1 MLYIRVDGNSDIGM
15 GHVMRCLSIA
25 EAAAQ
30 LNQKCVPIF
39 ITADEGCRAL
49 IEDKGF
55 KNIVLHTNYEDMM
68 SELKILER
76 IFDTRYDKV
85 LVDSYQASSEY
96 FLALRELVWVAC
108 LEDMG
113 QAYPVNLLI
122 NYNIYA
128 PKLREKYQ
136 ILNSKIADSRKLPD
150 RVLLGLE
157 YMPLR
162 KDFQKPAA
170 YHINDKVTDVII
182 TTGGSDP
189 CFAAAALADAF
200 IENPFLPKQ
209 DMKLHIIS
217 GPLNRFSEELNRKYG
232 DCKSIV
238 IHENVKDMRGL
249 FLQSDV
255 AISAAGSTVYE
266 ISALGVPM
274 IIFYFAENQRQ
285 GAETFAELTD
295 VMNAGC
301 FANEGRI
308 VADRAMEALG
318 RCVRDRSYRESLC
331 RQEKELIDGKGAYRI
346 AKQLIGT
353 RAGIEKGKEYGC
365 KGKKAI
371 EL

>member
-1 MLYIRVDGNSDIGM
+1 MLYIRADGNTDIGM

-30 LNQKCVPIF
+30 LNQEDMPIL
-39 ITADEGCRAL
+39 ITAYEGCRYL
-49 IEDKGF
+49 IEDRGF
-55 KNIVLHTNYEDMM
+55 KNIVLNTNYKDMM
-68 SELKILER
+68 SELRMLEQ
-76 IFDTRYDKV
+76 IFDARYDRV
-85 LVDSYQASSEY
+85 LVDSYQVSNKY
-96 FLALRELVWVAC
+96 FLALRKFVWVAC

-128 PKLREKYQ
+128 PKLKEKYQMLDCNEQ
-136 ILNSKIADSRKLPD
+136 ILNSKRLPD

-162 KDFQKPAA
+162 KDFQKPAV
-170 YHINDKVTDVII
+170 YNIKDKVTDVII

-200 IENPFLPKQ
+200 IDNPFLSKQ
-209 DMKLHIIS
+209 DIKLHIVS
-217 GPLNRFSEELNRKYG
+217 GPFNRFSEELNKRYG

-255 AISAAGSTVYE
+255 VISAAGSTIYE
-266 ISALGVPM
+266 VSALGVPM

-285 GAETFAELTD
+285 GAETFAALTD
-295 VMNAGC
+295 ILNTGC

-308 VADRAMEALG
+308 VADRAMEALE
-318 RCVRDRSYRESLC
+318 RCVRDKSYRESLC
-331 RQEKELIDGKGAYRI
+331 RQEKKLMDGKGAYRL
-346 AKQLIGT
+346 AKQLIG
-353 RAGIEKGKEYGC
+353 KGQ
-365 KGKKAI
+365 
-371 EL
+371 

>member
-25 EAAAQ
+25 EAITQ
-30 LNQKCVPIF
+30 LNQECVPIF

-49 IEDKGF
+49 IEEKGF
-55 KNIVLHTNYEDMM
+55 KNIVLHTNYKDMM
-68 SELKILER
+68 SELSILEC
-76 IFDTRYDKV
+76 IFDARYDNV
-85 LVDSYQASSEY
+85 LVDSYQVSSKY
-96 FLALRELVWVAC
+96 FLALRKLVWVAC

-128 PKLREKYQ
+128 PNLKENYQ
-136 ILNSKIADSRKLPD
+136 ILNSKLSDSRKLPD

-162 KDFQKPAA
+162 RDFQKPAV

-200 IENPFLPKQ
+200 IENSFLSKQ
-209 DMKLHIIS
+209 NMKLHIIS
-217 GPLNRFSEELNRKYG
+217 GPFNRFSGELNREYG

-255 AISAAGSTVYE
+255 VISAAGSTIYE

-274 IIFYFAENQRQ
+274 IIFYFVENQRQ
-285 GAETFAELTD
+285 GAETFAALTD
-295 VMNAGC
+295 ILNAGC
-301 FANEGRI
+301 FSDEGRI
-308 VADRAMEALG
+308 VADRTMEALE
-318 RCVRDRSYRESLC
+318 RCVRDKNYRESLY
-331 RQEKELIDGKGAYRI
+331 RQEKKLIDGKGAYRI
-346 AKQLIGT
+346 AKQLILT
-353 RAGIEKGKEYGC
+353 AKEISREYKKGKE
-365 KGKKAI
+365 
-371 EL
+371 L